1 MAADCF
7 SLCGGARAGV
17 LAITRSRLIE
27 GNKEDKDC
35 LSPDL
40 KRFQKCSSHQ
50 PPRGSRLGNSLKSR
64 IKFFDADC
72 NPVFTLC
79 GPCLARAEVKPVV
92 AGVSPALLG

>member
-40 KRFQKCSSHQ
+40 KLFQKCSSHR
-50 PPRGSRLGNSLKSR
+50 P
-64 IKFFDADC
+64 
-72 NPVFTLC
+72 
-79 GPCLARAEVKPVV
+79 V
-92 AGVSPALLG
+92 AGLLRAVLFHIRETVHRAVATAAAVLFNSIQMESSLSSFPSV